1 MCTYIK
7 IYIHIKIYTHMYVSY
22 KEIIVRTKS
31 MLPETL
37 HRRYSIPLL
46 LTYKQK
52 MDTHTLHKAS
62 LH

>member
-1 MCTYIK
+1 
-7 IYIHIKIYTHMYVSY
+7 MYVSY